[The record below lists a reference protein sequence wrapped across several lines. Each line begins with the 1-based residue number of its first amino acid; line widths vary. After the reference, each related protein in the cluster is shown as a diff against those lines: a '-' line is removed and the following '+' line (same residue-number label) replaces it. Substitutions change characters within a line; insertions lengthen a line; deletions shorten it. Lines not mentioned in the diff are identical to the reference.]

1 MSATTTTN
9 STANANTTIS
19 TNISTNTTISTN
31 ATNNTNT
38 NLAVLVS
45 GRGSNLQSMI
55 DNIENSNIEHASI
68 GVVISD
74 VADAYALKRAKKHG
88 IDAVFIDPTAFGS
101 KIEYEHELIKILDSY
116 DTDLIILAGY
126 MRIVGKDVISA
137 YKNRILNIHPTLLP
151 SFAGLHSHKQTLD
164 YGVKVSGCTVHFVD
178 EGMDTGPIIMQSCV
192 PVLENDTEDTLSE
205 RILEQEHK
213 IYPQAVKLFIE
224 GKLKVEG
231 RIVRVSK

>member
-1 MSATTTTN
+1 MSNTN
-9 STANANTTIS
+9 TST
-19 TNISTNTTISTN
+19 TNTTVVNSSIVTN
-31 ATNNTNT
+31 I
-38 NLAVLVS
+38 AVLVS
-45 GRGSNLQSMI
+45 GRGSNLQAMI
-55 DNIENSNIEHASI
+55 DNIENGNIKNANIS
-68 GVVISD
+68 VVISD
-74 VADAYALKRAKKHG
+74 VADAYALERAKKHG
-88 IDAVFIDPTAFGS
+88 IDAIFIDPKSFANKT
-101 KIEYEHELIKILDSY
+101 EYEQELVKILDSY
-116 DTDLIILAGY
+116 DTDLVILAGY
-126 MRIVGKDVISA
+126 MRIVGKEVISA

-151 SFAGLHSHKQTLD
+151 SFTGLHSHKQTLD

-178 EGMDTGPIIMQSCV
+178 EGMDTGPIILQSCV